1 MAYASSVHLRHA
13 VNSCLAAM
21 ISPSMIGRRRIAAL
35 RCATMAAATH
45 SWCGWTMIRITCIL
59 LLCILSGCALADTEG
74 HPVTLWRAQGI
85 SNSVYLLG
93 SIHLLRAEDH
103 PLPAVIDAA
112 YDDAEV
118 LIMELDM
125 DDIDAALTQRLF
137 TQSGVLS
144 DGTTLRDLMG
154 EELYL
159 RAEAAAE
166 LSDIPIDLLAQS
178 KPWLAAITVEM
189 MALYRIGFNPTLG
202 VEMHMTSRAVADGKP
217 IEGLEAIEDQLGFLD
232 GLSLQAQRELLI
244 QTLEDSANMGESID
258 AMIRAWRYGD
268 IDFLESG
275 LLDSFAEHE
284 ELNEK
289 LVTNRNRRWVSQ
301 ITELLDDRDDY
312 LIIVGALHLVGDAGV
327 PNLLAQNGIEILQ
340 LSEPASIR

>member
-1 MAYASSVHLRHA
+1 
-13 VNSCLAAM
+13 
-21 ISPSMIGRRRIAAL
+21 
-35 RCATMAAATH
+35 
-45 SWCGWTMIRITCIL
+45 MIRITRIL
-59 LLCILSGCALADTEG
+59 LLCVISCCAVADTEG
-74 HPVTLWRAQGI
+74 HPVTLWHVQGI

-103 PLPAVIDAA
+103 PLPTVIDAA
-112 YDDAEV
+112 YRDADI

-125 DDIDAALTQRLF
+125 DDIDAARTQRLF
-137 TQSGVLS
+137 NQSGVLS

-159 RAEAAAE
+159 RAEAAAAS
-166 LSDIPIDLLAQS
+166 SDIPIDLLAQS

-189 MALYRIGFNPTLG
+189 MALYRIGFNPALG

-217 IEGLEAIEDQLGFLD
+217 IEGLEGIEEQLAFLD

-244 QTLEDSANMGESID
+244 QTLEDSANMGQSID

-268 IDFLESG
+268 IEFLESG

-284 ELNEK
+284 ELNDE
-289 LVTNRNRRWVSQ
+289 LVTSRNRRWVSQ

-327 PNLLAQNGIEILQ
+327 PKLLAQNGIEILQ
-340 LSEPASIR
+340 LSEPPSIR